1 MVYHFQLLW
10 EFKINLTYLIDKHF
24 YFQFESII
32 FNIIVESL
40 FSVKNI
46 KQFLLHIFDTGIDTQ

>member
-1 MVYHFQLLW
+1 MIYHFQLLW

-32 FNIIVESL
+32 FIIIVESL